1 MKKIFLLDTSIISE
15 SFYKTPDPKVINKI
29 DENENHSA
37 ISSITWNELLYGS
50 QIMPESK
57 RKDWLY
63 SRLIDEVQKTFPI
76 LNFDSHC
83 AWILS
88 DLRSRLKKS
97 GMAVDYADLQIAS
110 IAIANQMILVT
121 RNIKHFGMIQ
131 NVSGN
136 LIIENW
142 FE

>member
-1 MKKIFLLDTSIISE
+1 MKKTFLLDTNIISE
-15 SFYKTPDPKVINKI
+15 AFYRTPNLKVINSI
-29 DENENHSA
+29 NENENHSA
-37 ISSITWNELLYGS
+37 ISSITWNELLYGTM
-50 QIMPESK
+50 IMPESK

-76 LNFDSHC
+76 MNFDEHC
-83 AWILS
+83 AWILG

-97 GMAVDYADLQIAS
+97 GLMVDYANLQIAS

-121 RNIKHFGMIQ
+121 RNVKHFKTIQ
-131 NVSGN
+131 NVTGN
-136 LIIENW
+136 LVIENW

>member
-1 MKKIFLLDTSIISE
+1 
-15 SFYKTPDPKVINKI
+15 
-29 DENENHSA
+29 
-37 ISSITWNELLYGS
+37 
-50 QIMPESK
+50 MPESK

-136 LIIENW
+136 LLIENW

>member
-1 MKKIFLLDTSIISE
+1 MKKIFLLDTNIISE

-136 LIIENW
+136 LLIENW

>member
-1 MKKIFLLDTSIISE
+1 MKKIFLLDTNIISE
-15 SFYKTPDPKVINKI
+15 SFYRTPDSKVINKI

-37 ISSITWNELLYGS
+37 ISSITWNELLYGAL
-50 QIMPESK
+50 IMPESK

-83 AWILS
+83 AWILG

-110 IAIANQMILVT
+110 IAISNQMILVT
-121 RNIKHFGMIQ
+121 RNTKHFGLIQ

-136 LIIENW
+136 LVVENW